1 MNAGRLPADER
12 RRAIL
17 EGVLPLLAEE
27 GADRITTRQLAEAA
41 GVSEALLYRHFPSK
55 DHIIHA
61 LHEVCLGDG
70 DASHELIHRLEPNTT
85 SLVLGL
91 HWVMKKTM
99 IGDGQVGDVKQRALR
114 RLILSS
120 CLGDGSFARE
130 FIANKT
136 EMMVDRLA
144 LALEAAVA
152 SGDVAPLDEPP
163 KQRLWLA
170 MHGAYG
176 AAALSAEPLVP
187 PIIDYGRPYAELL
200 VPTVRFA
207 LRGLG
212 MSTEV
217 INRYYNPTALQIL
230 EGPPRSH
237 P

>member
-1 MNAGRLPADER
+1 M
-12 RRAIL
+12 
-17 EGVLPLLAEE
+17 PLLAKE

-55 DHIIHA
+55 EHLIQA
-61 LHEVCLGDG
+61 LHEVCLDKGEG
-70 DASHELIHRLEPNTT
+70 AHELIHQLEPNTM

-91 HWVMKKTM
+91 HWLVKKTM
-99 IGDGQVGDVKQRALR
+99 IGDGQAGDIKQRALR

-120 CLGDGSFARE
+120 CLEDGSFARE

-136 EMMVDRLA
+136 AMMIDRLA
-144 LALEAAVA
+144 DALEAAVT
-152 SGDVAPLDEPP
+152 SGDVEALDEPP

-170 MHGAYG
+170 VHGAFG

-187 PIIDYGRPYAELL
+187 PIIEYGVPYADLL
-200 VPTVRFA
+200 APTVRFA

-212 MSTEV
+212 MPNEV
-217 INRYYNPTALQIL
+217 IHRYYNPTALQIL
-230 EGPPRSH
+230 EGPPRST